1 MSGRDAGPDAGR
13 RSIGLVGRETGA
25 LMPPR
30 RQTAVL
36 AWSARTSSNTGPTT
50 RSWLPAWGTMNV
62 LKTPGPRIAA
72 PAPAVSTELHEMTTT
87 ISFAP
92 TWTRLARSNPGS
104 ARSTGSTSRST
115 AETTSSTG
123 TLSLIRLTTIADIRT
138 PPSGAGRT
146 IWADEPFTQRDGGE
160 SRELL
165 AAHTGRCTCASCS
178 KLSASSARSSRPRRP
193 TGRRRSGRRL
203 RRGRRGCLRRPTGRS
218 RTTRP
223 PSSRGCHRRGW
234 GFPAAGA

>member
-25 LMPPR
+25 LMPSR

-50 RSWLPAWGTMNV
+50 RSWLSAWGTMNV
-62 LKTPGPRIAA
+62 LKTPGPRISA

-104 ARSTGSTSRST
+104 ARSTGSTPRST

-138 PPSGAGRT
+138 PPLVPADYLGGR
-146 IWADEPFTQRDGGE
+146 AV
-160 SRELL
+160 
-165 AAHTGRCTCASCS
+165 H
-178 KLSASSARSSRPRRP
+178 SARR
-193 TGRRRSGRRL
+193 
-203 RRGRRGCLRRPTGRS
+203 
-218 RTTRP
+218 
-223 PSSRGCHRRGW
+223 
-234 GFPAAGA
+234 